1 VISGRKNEGDDNS
14 TIDRGLKIAGQVID
28 DWQAKDA
35 AAPAPALRSRARPA
49 VYLEDALIDLHEALR
64 ELGTAVAL
72 SVALIFLT
80 LVIQFGSFM
89 NALLV
94 LVAVPLGFIGV
105 LTSLFVFRSTLSL
118 NSVLGVILL
127 NGIAVANSIILVDF
141 LKRLV
146 DLGMYPVQ
154 AAVTAGK
161 KRLRP
166 ILITSLT
173 TILGML
179 PIAIGMGE
187 GGRILQPLG
196 IAVSGGLWVS
206 MGLTLF
212 VVPALQVSYLT
223 LRSRHAVRKEGAVES
238 LPVHEKFER
247 PGARQTVAFVSGA
260 IVADEVAA
268 EAFAEGA
275 PNRDQV
281 SRPVASQPERLQ

>member
-1 VISGRKNEGDDNS
+1 
-14 TIDRGLKIAGQVID
+14 
-28 DWQAKDA
+28 
-35 AAPAPALRSRARPA
+35 
-49 VYLEDALIDLHEALR
+49 
-64 ELGTAVAL
+64 
-72 SVALIFLT
+72 
-80 LVIQFGSFM
+80 LV
-89 NALLV
+89 
-94 LVAVPLGFIGV
+94 
-105 LTSLFVFRSTLSL
+105 SLFVFQSTLSL

-146 DLGMYPVQ
+146 DQGMDPTQ
-154 AAVTAGK
+154 AAIEAGK

-223 LRSRHAVRKEGAVES
+223 FRSSRKKFGRPEVRVN
-238 LPVHEKFER
+238 
-247 PGARQTVAFVSGA
+247 TVTFVSGA

-268 EAFAEGA
+268 EAFNHAEGA
-275 PNRDQV
+275 RRDKISSDWDAKRLTTAAHV
-281 SRPVASQPERLQ
+281 EPEQLQ

>member
-1 VISGRKNEGDDNS
+1 VLGDQLGKSVGDMY
-14 TIDRGLKIAGQVID
+14 AGAIGPSILQVLLFILFIVGVSIF
-28 DWQAKDA
+28 
-35 AAPAPALRSRARPA
+35 APHKVPPLP
-49 VYLEDALIDLHEALR
+49 DEALTQR
-64 ELGTAVAL
+64 GWPLIWRVLKGMVP
-72 SVALIFLT
+72 SIVLIFLT
-80 LVIQFGSFM
+80 LVIQFGSIM

-105 LTSLFVFRSTLSL
+105 LTALFVFQSTLSL

-146 DLGMYPVQ
+146 DQGMDPVE

-166 ILITSLT
+166 IVITSLT

-212 VVPALQVSYLT
+212 VVPALQVSYLR
-223 LRSRHAVRKEGAVES
+223 LRLRRSAI
-238 LPVHEKFER
+238 LPQAYDGRFER
-247 PGARQTVAFVSGA
+247 PGARKTVAFVSGA

-275 PNRDQV
+275 PLRDQV
-281 SRPVASQPERLQ
+281 SKVHRPEHLQ